1 MLGGGFATRKV
12 CGQLERIATME
23 DGSIEVTFS
32 FPYRFIYPLREV
44 ERDIDLEISIAPAKK
59 SRSLNQ
65 NALMWE
71 IIGKIAEE
79 QDGWRADKNEVYLQ
93 LLKDVGAKTYELDV
107 IPEAKDALMRAGG
120 FRGYRVLNSYQK
132 EDGTWMEH
140 IEVYVGTSKMNST
153 EMSKVID
160 RAMDWAEE
168 LGIETEYFRREII

>member
-1 MLGGGFATRKV
+1 
-12 CGQLERIATME
+12 ME
-23 DGSIEVTFS
+23 DGSIEATFS
-32 FPYRFIYPLREV
+32 LPYRFIYPLREV
-44 ERDIDLEISIAPAKK
+44 ERDTDLEISIAPAKK

-71 IIGKIAEE
+71 IIGQIAEA

-93 LLKDVGAKTYELDV
+93 LLKDVGAKTYELEV
-107 IPEAKDALMRAGG
+107 VPEAKEALMRAGG

-132 EDGTWMEH
+132 EDGTWLDH

-168 LGIETEYFRREII
+168 LGIDTDYYRREL